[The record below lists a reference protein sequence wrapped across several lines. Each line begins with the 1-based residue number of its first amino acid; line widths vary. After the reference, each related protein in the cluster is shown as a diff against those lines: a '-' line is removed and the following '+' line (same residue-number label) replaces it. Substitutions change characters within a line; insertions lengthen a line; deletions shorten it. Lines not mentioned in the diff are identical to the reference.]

1 MEFLLIKGYIFSFSL
16 TLNVK
21 KGIISVYKLFRVAKT
36 MNILVTLNSGYIG
49 PLSVMLKSIMINEPG
64 TEIHLYVA
72 HSSLTKEDFAV
83 IDKVIDKER
92 TMVHPISVD
101 PSLMEHAP
109 VLKRISKE
117 TYYRL
122 LVLDIIPQNVDR
134 ILYMDPDIVVNKS
147 MKALY
152 NVDFGDAI
160 IAGTGHTTGWLEN
173 LNKSRLDMPK
183 SSQYVNAGV
192 LMFNLKEMRNFCTTQ
207 DIFNYI
213 EKNIK
218 KLYLSDQDV
227 INGMFGARTV
237 YFDTHI
243 FNLDEKVFKRNRK
256 INLAWVRE
264 NTSII
269 HYNGSQ
275 KPWKPKY
282 KGKLAEFYVHFKSL
296 ADKDLE
302 K

>member
-1 MEFLLIKGYIFSFSL
+1 M
-16 TLNVK
+16 K
-21 KGIISVYKLFRVAKT
+21 KGIIFISKLTLERKLT

-49 PLSVMLKSIMINEPG
+49 PLSVMLKSIMINEPD
-64 TEIHLYVA
+64 TDIDLYVA
-72 HSSLTKEDFAV
+72 HSSLTKEDFAI
-83 IDKVIDKER
+83 IDKVIDRER
-92 TMVHPISVD
+92 TTVHSISVD
-101 PSLMEHAP
+101 PSLLEHAP

-122 LVLDIIPQNVDR
+122 LVLDIIPGDVDR

-147 MKALY
+147 MKDLY
-152 NVDFGDAI
+152 NVSLGDAI
-160 IAGTGHTTGWLEN
+160 VAGAGHTMGFLEN
-173 LNKSRLDMPK
+173 LNKTRLDMPK
-183 SSQYVNAGV
+183 DSRYVNAGV
-192 LMFNLKEMRNFCTTQ
+192 LMFNLVEMRKFCTTQ
-207 DIFNYI
+207 DIFDYI

-237 YFDTHI
+237 YFDTRV
-243 FNLDEKVFKRNRK
+243 FNLDEKLFKRERK
-256 INLAWVRE
+256 TDLEWVRK

-282 KGKLAEFYVHFKSL
+282 KGKLAEFYFHYKEL
-296 ADKDLE
+296 ADRDIKNG
-302 K
+302 